1 VQVEQGQLRRWT
13 NPDDK
18 RDAGK
23 VFMILGVK
31 TEWDSGISMPDRDL
45 CWDFI
50 MDGKTDWHYDDVVAR
65 DSEAV
70 SAG

>member
-1 VQVEQGQLRRWT
+1 
-13 NPDDK
+13 
-18 RDAGK
+18 
-23 VFMILGVK
+23 MILGVK